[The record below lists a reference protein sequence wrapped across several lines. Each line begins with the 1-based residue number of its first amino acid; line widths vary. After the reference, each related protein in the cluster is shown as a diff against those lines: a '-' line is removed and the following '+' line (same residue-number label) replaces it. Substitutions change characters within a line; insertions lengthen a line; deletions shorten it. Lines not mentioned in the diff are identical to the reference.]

1 MKDYRQILVGIDFSP
16 GCLAAVRAAVRLAK
30 HHGTPVTAL
39 HVVDPKLAGAMKE
52 AHHSTDADVSRH
64 IMESVHALLAKA
76 GTDPQTVKVEL
87 RVGHPFLA
95 LVDAC
100 HRLKADLLVLG
111 TRGTEHGP
119 NQVGAI
125 AGKCV
130 RKAPADVLLVREGK
144 VGPFEKI
151 TVCVDLSETS
161 AKAVRA
167 ARDVADDDKAPL
179 DCLFIF
185 QSALAMSMDYA
196 GYVPPLPDQSGES
209 AEAWRLD
216 LDKFVK
222 PILQDSRDLKWR
234 PLVIERINIR
244 DAIYEHVRDSK
255 SDLVVLG
262 TRGKTDL
269 RTFLMGTTAEKIVT
283 HAPCSILAVKPD
295 HFSFS
300 EASAGSLFPPATVP
314 MG

>member
-1 MKDYRQILVGIDFSP
+1 MKSYRQILVGIDFSP
-16 GCLAAVRAAVRLAK
+16 GCLAALRAAVRLAAR
-30 HHGTPVTAL
+30 HGTPVTAL
-39 HVVDPKLAGAMKE
+39 HVIDPKLAGAMKE
-52 AHHSTDADVSRH
+52 AHHSTDADVNRH
-64 IMESVHALLAKA
+64 VRESVHALLAKA
-76 GTDPQTVKVEL
+76 GTDPQAVKVEL
-87 RVGHPFLA
+87 QIGHPFLA

-125 AGKCV
+125 AARCV

-144 VGPFEKI
+144 AGAFQHV
-151 TVCVDLSETS
+151 TACVDLSETS

-167 ARDVADDDKAPL
+167 ARDVAEDDKAPL
-179 DCLFIF
+179 DCLFIY

-196 GYVPPLPDQSGES
+196 GFVPPLPDQSGEN
-209 AEAWRLD
+209 AEAWRQD
-216 LDKFVK
+216 LEKFVQ
-222 PILQDSRDLKWR
+222 PILRTAEGLKWR
-234 PLVIERINIR
+234 SLVLERINIR
-244 DAIYEHVRDSK
+244 EALYAHVRDSK

-269 RTFLMGTTAEKIVT
+269 RTLIMGTTAERIVT

-295 HFSFS
+295 GFVFPS
-300 EASAGSLFPPATVP
+300 EESLLPPATVP